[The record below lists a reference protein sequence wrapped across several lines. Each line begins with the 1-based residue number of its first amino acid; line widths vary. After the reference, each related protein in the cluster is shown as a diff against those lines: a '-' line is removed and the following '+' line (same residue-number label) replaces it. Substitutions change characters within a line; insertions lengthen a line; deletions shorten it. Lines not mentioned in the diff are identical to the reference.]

1 MTEKTTPKKNV
12 TVWDADTT
20 YPDLCTELRKALR
33 TITDPELGMDIIQL
47 GLVRNVTI
55 EPDHALIK
63 MVLTTPFCPYGP
75 AMMESTRAKAEEA
88 LKRDTHI
95 EMVME
100 PWDFSM
106 MEDEAGFDWG
116 IR

>member
-1 MTEKTTPKKNV
+1 MTEETVTKKNKA
-12 TVWDADTT
+12 VWDADGI
-20 YPDLCTELRKALR
+20 YPELCEELRKALR
-33 TITDPELGMDIIQL
+33 SVTDPELGMDIIQL

-55 EPDHALIK
+55 EPDHVLIK

-75 AMMESTRAKAEEA
+75 AMMESTRSKAEEA

-95 EMVME
+95 ELALE

-106 MEDEAGFDWG
+106 MEEDAGFDWG

>member
-1 MTEKTTPKKNV
+1 MSIELPPKKNKV
-12 TVWDADTT
+12 IWDADATE
-20 YPDLCTELRKALR
+20 PALCEELRKALR
-33 TITDPELGMDIIQL
+33 SVTDPELGMDVIQL
-47 GLVRNVTI
+47 GMVRNVGI

-75 AMMESTRAKAEEA
+75 AMMESTRSKAEET

-95 EMVME
+95 EMSME
-100 PWDFSM
+100 PWDPSM
-106 MEDEAGFDWG
+106 MEEDAGFDWG

>member
-1 MTEKTTPKKNV
+1 MTEEASPKKNV
-12 TVWDADTT
+12 TVWDADAID
-20 YPDLCTELRKALR
+20 PELCVKLRQALR
-33 TITDPELGMDIIQL
+33 AVTDPELGMDIIQL

-55 EPDHALIK
+55 ATDHALIK

-75 AMMESTRAKAEEA
+75 AMMESTRTKAEEA

-95 EMVME
+95 ELAME
-100 PWDFSM
+100 PWDFPM

>member
-1 MTEKTTPKKNV
+1 MTEEASPKKNV
-12 TVWDADTT
+12 TVWDADAID
-20 YPDLCTELRKALR
+20 PELCVKLRQALR
-33 TITDPELGMDIIQL
+33 AVTDPELGMDIIQL

-55 EPDHALIK
+55 ATDHALIK

-75 AMMESTRAKAEEA
+75 AMMESTRTKAEEA

-95 EMVME
+95 ELAME

>member
-1 MTEKTTPKKNV
+1 MTTEPVPKKNK
-12 TVWDADTT
+12 TVWDADATD
-20 YPDLCTELRKALR
+20 PELCEELRKALR
-33 TITDPELGMDIIQL
+33 AVTDPELGMDIIQL

-63 MVLTTPFCPYGP
+63 MILTTPFCPYGS

-95 EMVME
+95 DLVME